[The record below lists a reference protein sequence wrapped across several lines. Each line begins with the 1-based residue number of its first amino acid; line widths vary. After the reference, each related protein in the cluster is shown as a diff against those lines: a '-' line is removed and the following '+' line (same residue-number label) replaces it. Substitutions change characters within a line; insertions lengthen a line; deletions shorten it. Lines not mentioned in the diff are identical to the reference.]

1 MPLLTTADVLDK
13 DAYELAR
20 PDFRRRIMMVK
31 DRRRVLVGE
40 HLSFH
45 FENRDTMLY
54 QVQEML
60 RAEGSW
66 TRPGAIDEEVATYNG
81 LIPGAG
87 ELSATM
93 MIEYATADERAL
105 MLPQFVGIDRHVW
118 LQMGDAPR
126 VGATFD
132 TAQLDSH
139 KASSVQYLRFTLTPE
154 QQRLLN
160 TEGTVLRL
168 VVDHPVYHA
177 QAVLSEETRKAL
189 ADDARG

>member
-1 MPLLTTADVLDK
+1 MPLLTRADILDK

-66 TRPGAIDEEVATYNG
+66 QRPGAIDEEVETYNG

-93 MIEYATADERAL
+93 MIEYATPEERAL
-105 MLPQFVGIDRHVW
+105 WLPQFVGIDRHVW
-118 LQMGDAPR
+118 LHIGDTPR
-126 VGATFD
+126 ISAAFD
-132 TAQLDSH
+132 TAQIDTH
-139 KASSVQYLRFTLTPE
+139 KASSVQYLRWRLSQE
-154 QQRLLN
+154 QQRLLSSD
-160 TEGTVLRL
+160 GTVLRL
-168 VVDHPVYHA
+168 VVDHPVYTA
-177 QAVLSEETRKAL
+177 QAVLSEDTRKAL
-189 ADDARG
+189 AEDAKG